1 VSRNGAA
8 SGGVVYSRGALY
20 ALLKNR
26 LYLGEIAYRGQV
38 YTGNHEAIIARP
50 LWERVQQQLASNRKA
65 RHEGARG
72 RAPSLLVGLVYDEA
86 GERYTPSH
94 SVKAGKRYRYY
105 VTRGGLP
112 QQARA
117 VRSGRMPADDLES
130 VVMQRLLR
138 LLGDKLALLDALSSP
153 QDEACVL
160 QALLAAAGAQ
170 CHAWPALAPDQL
182 RALLR
187 TLIIKVTIASNTIAM
202 VLSKAALRA
211 RLLAGTGHCVADSA
225 APAHPGFEDDVI
237 ELTLEARPRRCGR
250 EVRLMVTPADGSTTR
265 SREDPQLLKA
275 LAQGRLWLDQLLR
288 GEARSLRSIA
298 NSAGLSERYVSQ
310 VV

>member
-1 VSRNGAA
+1 MSRNGAA

-38 YTGNHEAIIARP
+38 YAGNHEAIIARP

-117 VRSGRMPADDLES
+117 VRSRRMPADDLES

-138 LLGDKLALLDALSSP
+138 LLGEKRALLDALSSP
-153 QDEACVL
+153 QDEASVL

-170 CHAWPALAPDQL
+170 CHAWPALAPD
-182 RALLR
+182 
-187 TLIIKVTIASNTIAM
+187 TNKKN
-202 VLSKAALRA
+202 
-211 RLLAGTGHCVADSA
+211 
-225 APAHPGFEDDVI
+225 F
-237 ELTLEARPRRCGR
+237 
-250 EVRLMVTPADGSTTR
+250 
-265 SREDPQLLKA
+265 
-275 LAQGRLWLDQLLR
+275 
-288 GEARSLRSIA
+288 
-298 NSAGLSERYVSQ
+298 
-310 VV
+310 